1 MPKQVPIKQEYIEEL
16 NNLEKA
22 KKNLVDEL
30 GKIGLQELLIEK
42 RRDKAESYLDQI
54 NNEEPWNFV
63 SSKEVDKLMDI
74 LTTNNENFISKS
86 FNFTLVC
93 LLN

>member
-54 NNEEPWNFV
+54 NKEEARL
-63 SSKEVDKLMDI
+63 SKALEEEYGQGTLDL
-74 LTTNNENFISKS
+74 NNKVFIPKE
-86 FNFTLVC
+86 
-93 LLN
+93 

>member
-54 NNEEPWNFV
+54 NNEEARL
-63 SSKEVDKLMDI
+63 SKALEEEYCQGTLDL
-74 LTTNNENFISKS
+74 NNKVFIPKE
-86 FNFTLVC
+86 
-93 LLN
+93 

>member
-54 NNEEPWNFV
+54 NNEEARL
-63 SSKEVDKLMDI
+63 SKALEEEYGQGTLDL
-74 LTTNNENFISKS
+74 NNKVFIPKE
-86 FNFTLVC
+86 
-93 LLN
+93 

>member
-1 MPKQVPIKQEYIEEL
+1 MPKQVPIKQEFIEEL

-54 NNEEPWNFV
+54 NKEEARL
-63 SSKEVDKLMDI
+63 SKALQEEYGQGTLDL
-74 LTTNNENFISKS
+74 NNKVFIPKE
-86 FNFTLVC
+86 
-93 LLN
+93 

>member
-1 MPKQVPIKQEYIEEL
+1 MLKQVPIKQEYIEEL

-54 NNEEPWNFV
+54 NNEEARL
-63 SSKEVDKLMDI
+63 SKALEEEYGQGTLDL
-74 LTTNNENFISKS
+74 NNKVFIPKE
-86 FNFTLVC
+86 
-93 LLN
+93 